1 MLHWDNPSSWT
12 VLLVEDEP
20 DNLEV
25 LVDAVEYHGMSALS
39 AANGL
44 EGLKVLEESVPTLIL
59 LDLSMPKMDGWD
71 MHKQVKANPRT
82 QHIPVVALTAHAMT
96 GDKEKVLA
104 AGFDGYLTK
113 PISIASFLTDLR
125 QAMDRAKLNHEVQ

>member
-1 MLHWDNPSSWT
+1 MLDWDNPSSWT

-44 EGLKVLEESVPTLIL
+44 EGLKVLEENLPTLIL
-59 LDLSMPKMDGWD
+59 LDLSMPKMDGWV
-71 MHKQVKANPRT
+71 MHKQVKADPRT
-82 QHIPVVALTAHAMT
+82 QQIPVVALTAHAMT

-113 PISIASFLTDLR
+113 PISIASFLKDLR

>member
-1 MLHWDNPSSWT
+1 MLDWDNPSSWT

-39 AANGL
+39 ASNGL
-44 EGLKVLEESVPTLIL
+44 EGLKVLEECIPSLIL
-59 LDLSMPKMDGWD
+59 LDLSMPKMDGWI
-71 MHKQVKANPRT
+71 MHKQVKADPRT
-82 QHIPVVALTAHAMT
+82 QQIPVVALTAHAMT
-96 GDKEKVLA
+96 GDQEKVWA

-113 PISIASFLTDLR
+113 PISIASFLKDLR
-125 QAMDRAKLNHEVQ
+125 LAMDRAKLNHEVQ

>member
-1 MLHWDNPSSWT
+1 MLDWDNPSSWT

-25 LVDAVEYHGMSALS
+25 LVDAVEYHGMAALS

-44 EGLKVLEESVPTLIL
+44 EGLKVLEENLPTLIL
-59 LDLSMPKMDGWD
+59 LDLSMPKMDGWV
-71 MHKQVKANPRT
+71 MHKQVKADPRT
-82 QHIPVVALTAHAMT
+82 QQIPVVALTAHAMT

-113 PISIASFLTDLR
+113 PISIASFLKDLR